1 MLAKVRDLVTSL
13 ISVKTSTPSTTA
25 LQMSS
30 RPWLKTAIADGTDPA
45 CRGPCRPFDWCS
57 GPPADWFTLKEV

>member
-1 MLAKVRDLVTSL
+1 MLAKVRDLVTNL

-45 CRGPCRPFDWCS
+45 CRVLVDRSIGALGRTGS
-57 GPPADWFTLKEV
+57 H